1 MPDEWHVNWKRMAF
15 QWTTRGGAPNRRD
28 RPRTERR
35 PTLLWAHRLAN
46 LAIGTKGYWR
56 PVNGCIAS
64 AGCVAT
70 AGGDDCCLG
79 LLTLVL
85 LLANSRRIVCG
96 RSGSKRIP
104 CYTTDTITFNKHT
117 FIGHSVCQSP
127 DCHPIVIQLSS
138 TIALKRLS
146 HNTSRNRNQ

>member
-1 MPDEWHVNWKRMAF
+1 MPDEWRVSWKRMAF
-15 QWTTRGGAPNRRD
+15 QWMTTGGEPSRRAP
-28 RPRTERR
+28 PRTERR
-35 PTLLWAHRLAN
+35 PTLLPDVYQLVKSVNNVQKWHL
-46 LAIGTKGYWR
+46 R

-104 CYTTDTITFNKHT
+104 CYMTNHITFNKHIISWPKRPKRRSGT
-117 FIGHSVCQSP
+117 NESEV
-127 DCHPIVIQLSS
+127 SS
-138 TIALKRLS
+138 KLGFS
-146 HNTSRNRNQ
+146 HNTHWNKIDN